1 MSEATTRQL
10 AGMVYRTIHGKDPVW
25 MKDPDPGFAYLPG
38 IPEEREMYESVVT
51 GLREIDPH
59 RKTVAPPG
67 TITMDE
73 ARDLASTY
81 SGGEGNHPLAR
92 HRDSMG

>member
-1 MSEATTRQL
+1 MDASVRQL
-10 AGMVYRTIHGKDPVW
+10 AGMVYRTIHHRDPVW
-25 MKDPDPGFAYLPG
+25 AEDPKPGFAYVDG
-38 IPEEREMYESVVT
+38 VAEERELYESVVT

-59 RKTVAPPG
+59 RRTVAPPG

-81 SGGEGNHPLAR
+81 SGGEGTHPLAR